1 MIAARLPAAGHPLR
15 TERVAA
21 VLGIALGISMTI
33 CFATGI
39 LSHLIQEPPSWFVW
53 GPRPAGLYRF
63 TQGLH
68 VATGLAM
75 IPIVVAKL
83 WTVYPM
89 LFVWPPVQTVLQA
102 VERLALLPLIGGSIF
117 LLVSG
122 LGNINIWRPWSVDF
136 RTAHHAV
143 AWVTVGSL
151 LIHMGAK
158 AGTTLNALRR
168 PTTSVEPSD
177 TASDEQISVASAVP
191 ADGGLGRRGFL
202 ATVAG
207 AAGAVTLFTVG
218 QTYAP
223 LRSIAFLAPRRP
235 DMGPQGFPVNRTARA
250 VGLTNVDPATYRL
263 EVTGRGL
270 STPVSFTLAEM
281 EAMEQR
287 TATLPIAC
295 VEGWSTEQTWTG
307 VPLRALLDAAGVQ
320 EMSEVNVVSLQRS
333 RRLQQSVVNRDQVD
347 DLDTLLALRVN
358 GETLAPDHGYPVRL
372 MGPNRPGVLQ
382 TKWLGRIEVS

>member
-1 MIAARLPAAGHPLR
+1 MA
-15 TERVAA
+15 
-21 VLGIALGISMTI
+21 I

-39 LSHLIQEPPSWFVW
+39 LSHLIQQPPSWFVW
-53 GPRPAGLYRF
+53 GPRPAGLYRL

-83 WTVYPM
+83 WTVYPK
-89 LFVWPPVQTVLQA
+89 LFVWPPAQTVLQA
-102 VERLALLPLIGGSIF
+102 TERLALLPLIGGSIF

-151 LIHMGAK
+151 LVHMGAK
-158 AGTTLNALRR
+158 AATTITALRR
-168 PTTSVEPSD
+168 PTNPNQRAD
-177 TASDEQISVASAVP
+177 AASADP
-191 ADGGLGRRGFL
+191 TTADGGLGRRGFL

-235 DMGPQGFPVNRTARA
+235 DVGPQGFPVNRTARS
-250 VGLTNVDPATYRL
+250 VGLTNVDVASYRL
-263 EVTGRGL
+263 EVSGRGL
-270 STPVSFTLAEM
+270 NKPVSFTLGELQ
-281 EAMEQR
+281 AMRQR

-307 VPLRALLDAAGVQ
+307 VPLRELLDAAGVR
-320 EMSEVNVVSLQRS
+320 EVSEVNVVSLQRS
-333 RRLQQSVVNRDQVD
+333 RRLQQSVVNRDQVE
-347 DLDTLLALRVN
+347 DLDTLLALMVN

-382 TKWLGRIEVS
+382 TKWLARIEVS

>member
-1 MIAARLPAAGHPLR
+1 
-15 TERVAA
+15 
-21 VLGIALGISMTI
+21 
-33 CFATGI
+33 
-39 LSHLIQEPPSWFVW
+39 
-53 GPRPAGLYRF
+53 
-63 TQGLH
+63 

-83 WTVYPM
+83 WTVYPK
-89 LFVWPPVQTVLQA
+89 LFVWPPAQTVLQA

-151 LIHMGAK
+151 LVHMGAK
-158 AGTTLNALRR
+158 AGTTIAALRR
-168 PTTSVEPSD
+168 PTNSDQRDSAASTEPTTALLNTALPNTALLNTSLTK
-177 TASDEQISVASAVP
+177 TAGPV
-191 ADGGLGRRGFL
+191 DGGLGRRGFL

-235 DMGPQGFPVNRTARA
+235 DVGPQGFPVNRTARS
-250 VGLTNVDPATYRL
+250 VGLTNVDAASYRL
-263 EVTGRGL
+263 EVSGRGL
-270 STPVSFTLAEM
+270 SQPVSFTLDELQ
-281 EAMEQR
+281 AMPQR

-295 VEGWSTEQTWTG
+295 VEGWSTEQIWTG
-307 VPLRALLDAAGVQ
+307 VPLRELLDSAGVR
-320 EMSEVNVVSLQRS
+320 ELSEVNVVSLQRS
-333 RRLQQSVVNRDQVD
+333 RRLQQSVVNRDQVE
-347 DLDTLLALRVN
+347 DLDTLLALMVN

-382 TKWLGRIEVS
+382 TKWLARIEVS

>member
-1 MIAARLPAAGHPLR
+1 VIAARLPSAGHPLR

-21 VLGIALGISMTI
+21 VLGGALGICMTI

-39 LSHLIQEPPSWFVW
+39 LSHLIQQPPSWFVW
-53 GPRPAGLYRF
+53 GPRPAGLYRL

-83 WTVYPM
+83 WTVYPK
-89 LFVWPPVQTVLQA
+89 LFVWPPAQTVLQA
-102 VERLALLPLIGGSIF
+102 TERLALLPLIGGSIF

-151 LIHMGAK
+151 LVHMGAK
-158 AGTTLNALRR
+158 AATTITALRR
-168 PTTSVEPSD
+168 PTNPNQRAD
-177 TASDEQISVASAVP
+177 AASADP
-191 ADGGLGRRGFL
+191 TTADGGLGRRGFL

-235 DMGPQGFPVNRTARA
+235 DVGPQGFPVNRTARS
-250 VGLTNVDPATYRL
+250 VGLTNVDVASYRL
-263 EVTGRGL
+263 EVSGRGL
-270 STPVSFTLAEM
+270 NKPVSFTLGELQ
-281 EAMEQR
+281 AMRQR

-295 VEGWSTEQTWTG
+295 VEGWSTEQIWTG
-307 VPLRALLDAAGVQ
+307 VPLRELLDAAGVR
-320 EMSEVNVVSLQRS
+320 EVSEVNVVSLQRS
-333 RRLQQSVVNRDQVD
+333 RRLQQSVVNRDQVE
-347 DLDTLLALRVN
+347 DLDTLLALMVN

-382 TKWLGRIEVS
+382 TKWLARIEVS